1 MRSPTSLVR
10 TLILWVLVCL
20 VGCSNNPYPGAD
32 ADQRILYT
40 SFSEPPK
47 TLDPAVSYNTNEH
60 LFTAQ
65 VMDTLVEYHYLDR
78 PYRLIPALAREVP
91 HAEPLDGKRVRY
103 RFELRDGL
111 RFQDDAC
118 FVLSGGSPSGRKII
132 AADIAF
138 QLMRL
143 ADPDVNSPIY
153 QSLLLIEG
161 FSEVHDKLAKQRKE
175 DAAFAALP
183 VHEQYARVGFPRG
196 ISLPEELSLHLT
208 LSEPYPQILYWFAMQ
223 FTTPVP
229 WEAVEHYDGKDGR
242 DTFAEHPVASGPFM
256 FVEYDKRA
264 KITLAK
270 NPNWYGVTHPEWKA
284 PAATYPE
291 TGEARDGEEGNLDPR
306 AVGRPLPFIDRIE
319 FRLDKEAI
327 PRFGTFLQ
335 GYYDSAT
342 VISES
347 FEMVIQQDALS
358 EEMKAMGMALR
369 KSVIPD
375 IRYIAFN
382 MSDPVVGAA
391 AGERSRKLRQAMS
404 LTVDVKEF
412 TRIFANGRGIPAQSP
427 LPPGIFGFDE
437 KYQNPFRRVDV
448 ERAKQLLVEAGYP
461 GGIDPKTQKPLRLTF
476 DTGNTS
482 PAALLQYEFFVRGWR
497 QLGLDVVVDATSY
510 NQFQDKIRRNAYQ
523 IFLWGWVGDYPDPE
537 NFLFLLWSESSP
549 HPNSS
554 QFKNEKFDELFV
566 AMKARENDAERQRL
580 VSEMLAILEHHRP
593 WIELYH
599 SEEYALVHSWMKNV
613 KPAGL
618 SLPAI
623 KYRDIDPE
631 ERAKKRAEW
640 NEPVLWPAWLLI
652 GLVAAAIVPGIRT
665 FFRERQ

>member
-1 MRSPTSLVR
+1 MIRALLT
-10 TLILWVLVCL
+10 TLWVLVCL
-20 VGCSNNPYPGAD
+20 AACSNNPYPGAD
-32 ADQRILYT
+32 SDKKILYT

-60 LFTAQ
+60 VFTAQ
-65 VMDTLVEYHYLDR
+65 IMDTLVEYHYLER
-78 PYRLIPALAREVP
+78 PYRLIPGLAREVP
-91 HAEPLDGKRVRY
+91 SPEAIDGTRVRY
-103 RFELRDGL
+103 RFQLRDGL

-118 FVLSGGSPSGRKII
+118 FELSQGSAAGRKIV
-132 AADIAF
+132 AADVAF

-143 ADPDVNSPIY
+143 ADPDINSPVY
-153 QSLLLIEG
+153 QSFLLVEG
-161 FSEVHDKLAKQRKE
+161 FSAFHDALAERRKQ
-175 DAAFAALP
+175 DAAFALLP
-183 VHEQYARVGFPRG
+183 LHDQYAAIGLPSG
-196 ISLPEELSLHLT
+196 ITLPDELSLHLT

-229 WEAVEHYDGKDGR
+229 WEAIQYYDGKGGR
-242 DTFAEHPVASGPFM
+242 DTFAEHPVGSGPFRIAH
-256 FVEYDKRA
+256 YDKLA
-264 KITLAK
+264 KITLEQ
-270 NPNWYGVTHPEWKA
+270 NPNWYGITHPEWNA
-284 PAATYPE
+284 PGAVYPAS
-291 TGEARDGEEGNLDPR
+291 GEAGDQAEGNLKPDT
-306 AVGRPLPFIDRIE
+306 VGRSLPFIERIE

-335 GYYDSAT
+335 GYYDMAA

-358 EEMKAMGMALR
+358 PEMKAMGVDLR

-391 AGERSRKLRQAMS
+391 GGERSRKLRQAMS
-404 LTVDVKEF
+404 LAVDVEEF

-427 LPPGIFGFDE
+427 LPPGIFGYDE
-437 KYQNPFRRVDV
+437 AYRNPFRDKVDT
-448 ERAKQLLVEAGYP
+448 ERARQLLVEAGYP
-461 GGIDPKTQKPLRLTF
+461 GGIDPKTNKPLRLTF

-497 QLGLDVVVDATSY
+497 QLGLDVAVDATSY

-523 IFLWGWVGDYPDPE
+523 IFLWGWIGDYPDPE
-537 NFLFLLWSESSP
+537 NFLFLLWSESAP

-554 QFKNEKFDELFV
+554 QFKNTRYDELFV
-566 AMKARENDAERQRL
+566 AMKARANDAERARL
-580 VSEMLAILEHHRP
+580 IAEMLGILEQERP

-599 SEEYALVHSWMKNV
+599 SEEYALVHSWVENV

-623 KYRDIDPE
+623 KYRDLDPD
-631 ERAKKRAEW
+631 ERARKRAEW
-640 NEPVLWPAWLLI
+640 NEPVLWPAWLLL
-652 GLVAAAIVPGIRT
+652 GLFVAAVVPGVIT
-665 FFRERQ
+665 FFKERQ